1 MDAYEQALVTDGLLG
16 NDHRWRVE
24 HVGGCRGDLLDG
36 QLYPTEVGSQWM
48 RAGDAFTAP
57 TINAAS
63 QLGRDHDLVSLAVGK
78 LTEQVSVLGTWV
90 NSRKTDTEAFVA
102 QVAAMDP
109 AEHKGLP
116 ATAITHRC

>member
-1 MDAYEQALVTDGLLG
+1 M
-16 NDHRWRVE
+16 
-24 HVGGCRGDLLDG
+24 
-36 QLYPTEVGSQWM
+36 PSQRPRSTRPVSW
-48 RAGDAFTAP
+48 
-57 TINAAS
+57 AATTTW
-63 QLGRDHDLVSLAVGK
+63 GALAVGK